1 MTMNGSKSVRWMVTF
16 WHRDGDWRDESDF
29 PEISF
34 WHPSKYASRTEAA
47 RVLIELREERGD
59 ERDWT
64 AAGYPD
70 PYQIDPV
77 ALPGQRWAL
86 RYEDLDF
93 DDDKLGTDESG
104 KSEDGTHKKR
114 RALGLKTG
122 AGGWIASMSDEEFE
136 NLKKMLHESRHAVPR
151 SSVEL

>member
-1 MTMNGSKSVRWMVTF
+1 MKGKTSVRWMVTF
-16 WHRDGDWRDESDF
+16 WHSEGNWRDEPDF
-29 PEISF
+29 PQISF

-59 ERDWT
+59 ERDWI

-93 DDDKLGTDESG
+93 GDDAPETDESG
-104 KSEDGTHKKR
+104 KSEYSANQKKR
-114 RALGLKTG
+114 RALGLKTA
-122 AGGWIASMSDEEFE
+122 AGGWKGVVDTEKL
-136 NLKKMLHESRHAVPR
+136 LKDIHDARHAVPR
-151 SSVEL
+151 SRAGT